1 MKNILNKKLN
11 KKGFTL
17 AELLIVVAIIAIL
30 VAIALPLF
38 FGALDNA
45 REQTFNANKR
55 SVKAAGVTYILNNS
69 VKPDDDGKYTITGTV
84 AANGDITKV
93 EAKTHETSDV
103 ESEYGDGKTWDGTK
117 EATIIVIVEDTDVT
131 EAAGG

>member
-30 VAIALPLF
+30 VAIAMPLY

-45 REQTFNANKR
+45 KKATFDANLR
-55 SVKAAGVTYILNNS
+55 ALKAAGVAAILQNPESLTDS
-69 VKPDDDGKYTITGTV
+69 VDFDAEKDIYYVIKGNV
-84 AANGDITKV
+84 AENGDI
-93 EAKTHETSDV
+93 SDLTV
-103 ESEYGDGKTWDGTK
+103 TRTNDVTASSTYDGKTTGEMTVV
-117 EATIIVIVEDTDVT
+117 TTDVDL
-131 EAAGG
+131 GS

>member
-45 REQTFNANKR
+45 KEQTFNANLR
-55 SVKAAGVTYILNNS
+55 SLKAAGVTAILKDGPDNIKGDGDVYEIKGNVDAKGNITNVS
-69 VKPDDDGKYTITGTV
+69 ITRVKSEGTPTTWGGKYYTPEGELWTV
-84 AANGDITKV
+84 YATNV
-93 EAKTHETSDV
+93 EYSGA
-103 ESEYGDGKTWDGTK
+103 
-117 EATIIVIVEDTDVT
+117 
-131 EAAGG
+131 